1 MTAPTDVVVRA
12 ELLDCVQANLAL
24 LADRAHGAGRHLAL
38 GARLRFA
45 PVPGPDGLPTV
56 ERTLDEHLLD
66 ARRLLGLAV
75 AGTWRAA
82 TSADLL
88 RGHDLVYVVADAFHL
103 PWVPYHGHEHMD
115 HSFLVEAGPTG
126 FVVHDAYHNDTEWG
140 SARPDRR
147 ELSAAE
153 LSAALPDGARVF
165 RLDPVDPPAGVRP
178 RQDHAGP
185 EVVDAYVRA
194 YREHPD
200 RVAGLRRLTLETW
213 LLARSRRLHAACHE
227 EPAVF
232 EEHVRRWEALAEQTY
247 LAYRRVARGRA
258 EPPGVLPRLADLLAA
273 DRVVFDGLRREV
285 AAVVARVL
293 GVDPVEVLR
302 GEPFPGFPSF
312 SSFRVVDIV
321 ERLESAL
328 GVEFDAEDLV
338 PEHLHRLD
346 DLCRLV
352 SRSSGG
358 PE

>member
-1 MTAPTDVVVRA
+1 MTASTDVVVRA
-12 ELLDCVQANLAL
+12 ELLDCLQANLAL
-24 LADRAHGAGRHLAL
+24 LADRRHGPGRHLAL

-56 ERTLDEHLLD
+56 ERTLDDHLLD
-66 ARRLLGLAV
+66 ARHLLGLAV
-75 AGTWRAA
+75 TGRWEAA
-82 TSADLL
+82 TAADLPP
-88 RGHDLVYVVADAFHL
+88 DLVYVVADAFHL
-103 PWVPYHGHEHMD
+103 PWVPYRGHEHMD
-115 HSFLVEAGPTG
+115 HSFLVEAGPDG
-126 FVVHDAYHNDTEWG
+126 FAVHDAYHNDTRWG
-140 SARPDRR
+140 PARPGRW

-153 LSAALPDGARVF
+153 LSAAIPDGARVF
-165 RLDPVDPPAGVRP
+165 RLEPVDPPAAVRP
-178 RQDHAGP
+178 RQDHAEP
-185 EVVDAYVRA
+185 DVVDAYVRA

-200 RVAGLRRLTLETW
+200 RVAALGRLTLETW
-213 LLARSRRLHAACHE
+213 LLARSRRLHAACHD
-227 EPAVF
+227 EPAAF
-232 EEHVRRWEALAEQTY
+232 EEHVRQWGALAEQTY
-247 LAYRRVARGRA
+247 LAYRRVARGRP

-293 GVDPVEVLR
+293 KVDPAEVLA
-302 GEPFPGFPSF
+302 GEPFPSFPSF

-328 GVEFDAEDLV
+328 GVEFDADDLV
-338 PEHLHRLD
+338 PENLHRLD